1 MVQQGRTREKTQ
13 HGRLHTVLVRSCDLR
28 GEEPG
33 TDGDADGDM
42 LGVAAV
48 PFLEGSRG

>member
-1 MVQQGRTREKTQ
+1 MVQQGRTRGKAQ
-13 HGRLHTVLVRSCDLR
+13 HGRLYTVLVWSRDLR
-28 GEEPG
+28 GEEPSV
-33 TDGDADGDM
+33 DGDADGDM